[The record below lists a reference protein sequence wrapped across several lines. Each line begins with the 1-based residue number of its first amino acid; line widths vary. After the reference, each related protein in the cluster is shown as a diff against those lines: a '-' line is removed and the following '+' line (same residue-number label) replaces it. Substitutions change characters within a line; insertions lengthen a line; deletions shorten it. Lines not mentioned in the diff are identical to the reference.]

1 MQEGIESQGTTQPG
15 TGDAPLL
22 LPIHE
27 GFWIWRRK
35 GGDIF
40 IITVFSNEHMKN
52 ISPAIVIVTCTEL
65 FLILFIFFATSAAV
79 NSRSPQI

>member
-40 IITVFSNEHMKN
+40 IITVVSNEHMKN
-52 ISPAIVIVTCTEL
+52 ISPAIVIVI
-65 FLILFIFFATSAAV
+65 FLPHQLLLIVEALKFNT
-79 NSRSPQI
+79 